1 MTRDEA
7 IKVLQINKGRLCTSV
22 RMAVEVL
29 MKEVAWKSEEIEPEF
44 PWKSE
49 EQPRRKFGERKA
61 AFMNLNVGYCIE
73 VPLRNSRNWTT
84 WRSTASYLAKTY
96 GCISSVRR
104 KKDDRSTLVI
114 TRLV

>member
-29 MKEVAWKSEEIEPEF
+29 MKEAD
-44 PWKSE
+44 WKSE

-61 AFMNLNVGYCIE
+61 AFMVLDVGNCIE

-96 GCISSVRR
+96 GCIFSVRR

>member
-22 RMAVEVL
+22 RIAVEVL
-29 MKEVAWKSEEIEPEF
+29 MKEVA
-44 PWKSE
+44 WKSE

-61 AFMNLNVGYCIE
+61 AFMNLDVGYCIE

-96 GCISSVRR
+96 GCIFSVRR